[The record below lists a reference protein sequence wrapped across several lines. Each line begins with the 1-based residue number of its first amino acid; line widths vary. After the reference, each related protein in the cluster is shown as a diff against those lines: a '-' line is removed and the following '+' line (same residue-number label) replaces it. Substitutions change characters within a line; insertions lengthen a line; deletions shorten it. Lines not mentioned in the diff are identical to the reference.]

1 MIKFKK
7 IKYWLIILFFVICAS
22 NLHGQE
28 DYIVNHSKFMQKTN
42 PSYFGFNSLNKVGVL
57 YNQMKLNEFDK
68 MDNKYVFGAISFD
81 NLDFS
86 LGLDV
91 NSFKIQNTGLTIN
104 LANLSYV
111 YKLQFDND
119 LFFLPAVSL
128 GFGSSAVNPGNL
140 IFEDQLN
147 TTTGF
152 INTESIDR
160 LAPIISN
167 VNYLDLGASFMLH
180 SERFMAGLTLK
191 HLNKPNTSFNKEVPF
206 EKPIKISVQGAY
218 EFNINPYER
227 RYLPRYSY
235 LFAYGSFT
243 KFGDSVLIYLSQ
255 EGRNIGL
262 TNKLRAYKLQE
273 DGLDTVDAN
282 LTLGFSE
289 DERNYDV
296 AKQILQKLNVNKVKL
311 ITNNPLKIKDLQNS
325 NIDVSSRISLSV
337 KENPYNQGYLNT
349 KKTKS
354 GHYI

>member
-1 MIKFKK
+1 MIKIKK
-7 IKYWLIILFFVICAS
+7 IKYTLIVLYVAINTSYIY
-22 NLHGQE
+22 GQE

-206 EKPIKISVQGAY
+206 EKPIKI
-218 EFNINPYER
+218 
-227 RYLPRYSY
+227 
-235 LFAYGSFT
+235 
-243 KFGDSVLIYLSQ
+243 
-255 EGRNIGL
+255 
-262 TNKLRAYKLQE
+262 
-273 DGLDTVDAN
+273 
-282 LTLGFSE
+282 
-289 DERNYDV
+289 
-296 AKQILQKLNVNKVKL
+296 
-311 ITNNPLKIKDLQNS
+311 
-325 NIDVSSRISLSV
+325 
-337 KENPYNQGYLNT
+337 
-349 KKTKS
+349 
-354 GHYI
+354 